1 MSEST
6 EIMTATDAGM
16 LENVL
21 VSGDLSKL
29 NPAQR
34 LDYYRQVC
42 QSMGLNPLT
51 KPFDYIQLNGK
62 LTLYAKKDA
71 TDQLRK
77 IHGVNIDD
85 VSTNDDGDWFIVTV
99 KGSDNRGRR
108 DVEIGAVAKNDMR
121 GNYGNAMMKA
131 VTKAKRRLTLSLCGL
146 GWLDETEVETIQ
158 DARTVV
164 VDSTGEIVDQPKVE
178 KPKFDEKEF
187 LRGYRHIAE
196 LPAITLEASENMQ
209 TSEGKVYGKM
219 STEALCAMNFAIKR
233 KINGLPPE
241 QVEQYT
247 LKLSAINTILTA
259 RASKLRESE
268 APKDPHVNQ

>member
-1 MSEST
+1 MSEQT
-6 EIMTATDAGM
+6 EIMTANDAGM

-85 VSTNDDGDWFIVTV
+85 INTNDDGDWFIVTV

-121 GNYGNAMMKA
+121 GNYGNALMKA

-158 DARTVV
+158 DARPVV

-196 LPAITLEASENMQ
+196 LPAITLEASEQMQ

-259 RASKLRESE
+259 RASKLREAE
-268 APKDPHVNQ
+268 APKDPHANQ